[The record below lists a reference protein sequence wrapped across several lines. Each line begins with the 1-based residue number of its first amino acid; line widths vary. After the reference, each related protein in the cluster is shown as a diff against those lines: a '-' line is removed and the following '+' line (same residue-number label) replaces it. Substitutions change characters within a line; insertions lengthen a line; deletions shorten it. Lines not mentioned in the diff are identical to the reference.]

1 MIKLTH
7 ALRFQISMKQ
17 FYLILTTLILAALS
31 FGSAAHAQNCKAHK
45 LEGNWVNVRAET
57 KILHRLNIEST
68 CQQNADTNRLKIRAL
83 EKCHPRDCSWGWSE
97 LVDLGQGE
105 LVAVFKTF
113 IAQRRLEVSPVG
125 ARLRVNVVTDYINPA
140 RQDTD
145 VSHVLVR
152 QSN

>member
-1 MIKLTH
+1 
-7 ALRFQISMKQ
+7 MKQ
-17 FYLILTTLILAALS
+17 FYLILTTLILAVFS
-31 FGSAAHAQNCKAHK
+31 FGSTAHAQNCKAHK
-45 LEGNWVNVRAET
+45 LEGNW
-57 KILHRLNIEST
+57 
-68 CQQNADTNRLKIRAL
+68 ADTNRLKIRAL

-105 LVAVFKTF
+105 LVAVFRTF

-125 ARLRVNVVTDYINPA
+125 ARLRVNVVTDYINPT